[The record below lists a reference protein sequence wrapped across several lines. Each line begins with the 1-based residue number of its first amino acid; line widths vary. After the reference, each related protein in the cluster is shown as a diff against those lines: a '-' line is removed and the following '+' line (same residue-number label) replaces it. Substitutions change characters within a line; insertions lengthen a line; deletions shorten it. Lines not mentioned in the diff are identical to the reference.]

1 MSLKTP
7 PAKPAS
13 RLPLARA
20 AAASKADD
28 RRWAQ
33 RKPRSLPAVLLSDK
47 LQSQV
52 QCLVRDLSSTGGRIE
67 IVPGCGGSIR
77 SADELPEH
85 FTLYMVTDEME
96 VDCEVMRREG
106 AFVGVRFTSMS
117 RLRPRQKPMRRTPRK

>member
-1 MSLKTP
+1 MSLKAP
-7 PAKPAS
+7 PAAPLSRALLVRAPAGQ
-13 RLPLARA
+13 
-20 AAASKADD
+20 KADD

-33 RKPRSLPAVLLSDK
+33 RKPRSLPGLLLSDK

-67 IVPGCGGSIR
+67 IVPGRGGSVR
-77 SADELPEH
+77 SADELPAH

-117 RLRPRQKPMRRTPRK
+117 RLRPRQKAVRRIPRK